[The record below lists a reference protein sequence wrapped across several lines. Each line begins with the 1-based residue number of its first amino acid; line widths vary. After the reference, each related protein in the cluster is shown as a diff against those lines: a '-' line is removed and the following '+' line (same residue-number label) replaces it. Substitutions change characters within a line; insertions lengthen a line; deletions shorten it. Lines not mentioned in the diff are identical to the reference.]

1 MKKNQLFILIF
12 CTFISFIG
20 TNFTFAQD
28 YDFDKLPV
36 INPKPDFNGV
46 DVTTGNYTT
55 ASPFTFSAPG
65 AGNLNINSSFN
76 GRRLTYSL
84 NIYFLDQTYTIGYG
98 DPSERHVSIRIG
110 GDDKIFTCG
119 NSGQCT
125 HALSP
130 DGSTLNRVTTD
141 NYVYTDKA
149 GTVYTFDS
157 LSYHYLQPC
166 LDLDGELGCNAA
178 GYEAYA
184 YVSTIQYASGE
195 KLTYEPYSEITT
207 LNGQK
212 YVKDSIKSNL
222 GYRLVIERAVAA
234 NYVVPSSAG
243 ENWYPY
249 SIGKIPEKFSLYF
262 DTQLI
267 NSLTTTKTQV
277 GDITTWTQQDN
288 LSRTYQVKLQGGT
301 VLRCGAS
308 FEIYYQGGVSAGS
321 GGEVHDHTPL
331 LPIQEISPGGITTNI
346 EYFKQVGG
354 HTNGYYLEAEGLGM
368 SIPVKNISR
377 GGYSWNYNNAANSK
391 TIIDPYGQ
399 SRTTNHVWLH
409 DGFSFD
415 NSGCPIGYIDA
426 KVTSYIDEIQRQ
438 SAYSYSIDRL
448 EQATFPENNGYH
460 YSYDPRG
467 NLTLITQR
475 AKPNSAEVDRVVFRA
490 EYPTYCDTTN
500 AKYCNKPTWVQNAK
514 GYRTDYTYSSTHG
527 GVLTVTQPAQPNGVR
542 PQTRYTYS
550 GINTGDGTVW
560 RQTGSSLCIT
570 GASCSGTVNELKT
583 VTTYWGNTFMPSTI
597 TTSAGDGSISAI
609 ESYAY
614 NNAGLV
620 TSATD
625 AMGQTT
631 HYIYDTVGRKIGE
644 ISADPD
650 GSGPLPRLA
659 TRTTYNNDNQP
670 TRITKGTVTGTDL
683 AALNAMVVTQY
694 VDTAY
699 DNLGRKTQDKIVAG
713 SQTYAL
719 TQYSYDA
726 NNRLICTANRMNFS
740 SVPQDACTLG
750 ALSANGYDRITKNQ
764 YNDAGELTKIYRA
777 YGTPLE
783 QVYAEYEYSNNG
795 KKTAVIDA
803 NGNKARLE
811 YDGYDRQSYWYFPSK
826 IKSSFSHST
835 TDFEKYGYD
844 LNDNRTSYR
853 RRDGVT
859 VTYQYDN
866 LDRMISKT
874 VPERSGLVSTHTQD
888 VFYGYDNRGLS
899 LHSRFGSQTGQG
911 ITQTYDALG
920 RMKTSTINLD
930 GVSRAFT
937 YTNNLKGVR
946 TEIKHPDNQL
956 FIYNHDNL
964 YRLTSITHSAAGTLA
979 SYGFDA
985 KGRLD
990 FLNGGINSD
999 YAYDAIS
1006 RVSSLIHDM
1015 AGTANDN
1022 TYGYTYTPVSQLQSL
1037 TTSNSNY
1044 TPVNGQQNQTYQ
1056 VNGLNQ
1062 YTNVSGAAYE
1072 YDANGNL
1079 TFDGQSRYTYDQE
1092 NRLVKATTA
1101 SGALKAEL
1109 WYDPMGRLY
1118 KIQNPS
1124 STTHM
1129 LYDGDELIA
1138 EFNGTSTTALNRYV
1152 HGISVDDPAVW
1163 FQGSSVTASTRK
1175 YLRTNHQG
1183 SIVAIADSAGNMLHL
1198 PRYDNWGKPQGTHP
1212 LRFGYTGQAW
1222 IAELGLW
1229 HYKARMYSPTL
1240 GRFLQTDPVGYEDQ
1254 INLYA
1259 YVGNDPVNNIDAT
1272 GEFAIPV
1279 HGLITFFAATN
1290 SGYGLMDSFR
1300 IAYRSMQAD
1309 WEPGSQGADANAVAR
1324 HAMSAQDQLPSDAQ
1338 RMNSSLVN
1346 KALSDGDLG
1355 LAAHAIQDRY
1365 AAGHEG
1371 FQEWPGS
1378 FRKLG
1383 LWGTLKHL
1391 FTDTFPS
1398 PSKVSKAYSA
1408 TKGAL
1413 SNASNNK
1420 SNDNKDDESGSSG
1433 FIQIDNA
1440 SRNGAICFHTERGAC
1455 N

>member
-1 MKKNQLFILIF
+1 M
-12 CTFISFIG
+12 
-20 TNFTFAQD
+20 
-28 YDFDKLPV
+28 
-36 INPKPDFNGV
+36 
-46 DVTTGNYTT
+46 
-55 ASPFTFSAPG
+55 
-65 AGNLNINSSFN
+65 
-76 GRRLTYSL
+76 
-84 NIYFLDQTYTIGYG
+84 
-98 DPSERHVSIRIG
+98 
-110 GDDKIFTCG
+110 
-119 NSGQCT
+119 
-125 HALSP
+125 
-130 DGSTLNRVTTD
+130 
-141 NYVYTDKA
+141 
-149 GTVYTFDS
+149 
-157 LSYHYLQPC
+157 
-166 LDLDGELGCNAA
+166 
-178 GYEAYA
+178 
-184 YVSTIQYASGE
+184 
-195 KLTYEPYSEITT
+195 
-207 LNGQK
+207 
-212 YVKDSIKSNL
+212 
-222 GYRLVIERAVAA
+222 
-234 NYVVPSSAG
+234 
-243 ENWYPY
+243 
-249 SIGKIPEKFSLYF
+249 
-262 DTQLI
+262 
-267 NSLTTTKTQV
+267 
-277 GDITTWTQQDN
+277 
-288 LSRTYQVKLQGGT
+288 
-301 VLRCGAS
+301 
-308 FEIYYQGGVSAGS
+308 
-321 GGEVHDHTPL
+321 
-331 LPIQEISPGGITTNI
+331 
-346 EYFKQVGG
+346 
-354 HTNGYYLEAEGLGM
+354 
-368 SIPVKNISR
+368 
-377 GGYSWNYNNAANSK
+377 
-391 TIIDPYGQ
+391 
-399 SRTTNHVWLH
+399 
-409 DGFSFD
+409 
-415 NSGCPIGYIDA
+415 
-426 KVTSYIDEIQRQ
+426 
-438 SAYSYSIDRL
+438 
-448 EQATFPENNGYH
+448 
-460 YSYDPRG
+460 
-467 NLTLITQR
+467 
-475 AKPNSAEVDRVVFRA
+475 DRVVFRA

-631 HYIYDTVGRKIGE
+631 HYIYDAVGRKIGE

-670 TRITKGTVTGTDL
+670 IRITKGTVTGTDL
-683 AALNAMVVTQY
+683 AALNAMLVTQY

-740 SVPQDACTLG
+740 SVPQNACTLG

-853 RRDGVT
+853 RRDSVT
-859 VTYQYDN
+859 LTYQYDN
-866 LDRMISKT
+866 LDRMIRKT
-874 VPERSGLVSTHTQD
+874 VPERSGLTSTHTQD

-964 YRLTSITHSAAGTLA
+964 YRLTSITHSAAGTLG

-999 YAYDAIS
+999 YGYDGIG

-1022 TYGYTYTPVSQLQSL
+1022 TYGYTYNPVSQLQSL

-1138 EFNGTSTTALNRYV
+1138 EFNGTSTNALNRYV
-1152 HGISVDDPAVW
+1152 HGISVDDPVVW

-1183 SIVAIADSAGNMLHL
+1183 SIVAVADSAGNKLHL

-1259 YVGNDPVNNIDAT
+1259 YVGNDPVNKVDPT
-1272 GEFAIPV
+1272 GMNTEILEEVFVVAPKPASCECESLTGQAAQNFIRAITEQQQRNV
-1279 HGLITFFAATN
+1279 TMTVTALYLASSMLSSSNESSSESSGSTEHGEERAEEARTNPDRQVGDSNKVVQNGKKYTDSESGHTIHVNGDRVVVTN
-1290 SGYGLMDSFR
+1290 S
-1300 IAYRSMQAD
+1300 
-1309 WEPGSQGADANAVAR
+1309 
-1324 HAMSAQDQLPSDAQ
+1324 
-1338 RMNSSLVN
+1338 
-1346 KALSDGDLG
+1346 LG
-1355 LAAHAIQDRY
+1355 QKVTQFKNPRNNTQDRV
-1365 AAGHEG
+1365 
-1371 FQEWPGS
+1371 
-1378 FRKLG
+1378 R
-1383 LWGTLKHL
+1383 
-1391 FTDTFPS
+1391 
-1398 PSKVSKAYSA
+1398 
-1408 TKGAL
+1408 
-1413 SNASNNK
+1413 
-1420 SNDNKDDESGSSG
+1420 SGRWVP
-1433 FIQIDNA
+1433 Q
-1440 SRNGAICFHTERGAC
+1440 
-1455 N
+1455 

>member
-1 MKKNQLFILIF
+1 MKKSQLFIFIF

-36 INPKPDFNGV
+36 VNPKPDFNGV
-46 DVTTGNYTT
+46 DATSGAYSTS
-55 ASPFTFSAPG
+55 SPITFSAPG
-65 AGNLNINSSFN
+65 AGNLNIRSSFN
-76 GRRLTYSL
+76 GRRQTFSL
-84 NIYFLDQTYTIGYG
+84 NIYLLDKTYTVGYG
-98 DPSERHVSIRIG
+98 DPSERHISVHLG
-110 GDDKIFTCG
+110 GEDKLFTCG
-119 NSGQCT
+119 NIGECSKLI
-125 HALSP
+125 AP
-130 DGSTLNRVTTD
+130 DGSRLTRVTTD
-141 NYVYTDKA
+141 NYVYADKL
-149 GTVYTFDS
+149 GTVYTFYP
-157 LSYHYLQPC
+157 LNYTYLLPC
-166 LDLDGELGCNAA
+166 SDLGGEIGCNAA
-178 GYEAYA
+178 VYEAFAYA
-184 YVSTIQYASGE
+184 SSIVYASGE
-195 KLTYEPYSEITT
+195 KLTYEPFTAVT
-207 LNGQK
+207 NQGGQT
-212 YVKDSIKSNL
+212 YARDTISSNL
-222 GYRLVIERAVAA
+222 GYKIVFEKTVASG
-234 NYVVPSSAG
+234 YVGSNTAGLNWLLYHLGRVPS
-243 ENWYPY
+243 
-249 SIGKIPEKFSLYF
+249 KISLF
-262 DTQLI
+262 HGTQLI
-267 NSLTTTKTQV
+267 DTLTTTESRAGKLL
-277 GDITTWTQQDN
+277 TWTQRDGLNRQ
-288 LSRTYQVKLQGGT
+288 YQAIFENGSV
-301 VLRCGAS
+301 VRCGD
-308 FEIYYQGGVSAGS
+308 GS
-321 GGEVHDHTPL
+321 GGSWSNSEIIDNTPH
-331 LPIQEISPGGITTNI
+331 LPIKEVSPAGVTTNI
-346 EYFKQVGG
+346 EYYKQSGG
-354 HTNGYYLEAEGLGM
+354 NFDGYYLEDKDGRA
-368 SIPVKNISR
+368 SIPVKTVTRN
-377 GGYSWNYNNAANSK
+377 GQTWQYNNVANGK
-391 TIIDPYGQ
+391 TVTDPSGKT
-399 SRTTNHVWLH
+399 RTTTHNWLYSGYNYGESYCPNGHVASNITSFKDELH
-409 DGFSFD
+409 RQTDY
-415 NSGCPIGYIDA
+415 GYVGD
-426 KVTSYIDEIQRQ
+426 K
-438 SAYSYSIDRL
+438 L
-448 EQATFPENNGYH
+448 EEASLPEDNGY
-460 YSYDPRG
+460 YYGRDPRG

-620 TSATD
+620 TSETD

-859 VTYQYDN
+859 LTYQYDN

-874 VPERSGLVSTHTQD
+874 VPERSGLASTHTQD

-999 YAYDAIS
+999 YGYDGIG

-1022 TYGYTYTPVSQLQSL
+1022 TYGYTYNPVSQLQSL

-1152 HGISVDDPAVW
+1152 HGISVDDPVVW

-1212 LRFGYTGQAW
+1212 LRFGYTGQIW

-1259 YVGNDPVNNIDAT
+1259 YVGNDPINMIDPSGMSREYYDEPDDFDPT
-1272 GEFAIPV
+1272 TDDPTKLDCGCK
-1279 HGLITFFAATN
+1279 GTSMSN
-1290 SGYGLMDSFR
+1290 SDS
-1300 IAYRSMQAD
+1300 
-1309 WEPGSQGADANAVAR
+1309 
-1324 HAMSAQDQLPSDAQ
+1324 SD
-1338 RMNSSLVN
+1338 
-1346 KALSDGDLG
+1346 DGDG
-1355 LAAHAIQDRY
+1355 SD
-1365 AAGHEG
+1365 EG
-1371 FQEWPGS
+1371 ESEQSEPNLDDITESEEAFKNGKVKDVPDNANPDEVIEGRRRTREYDENGKPKRDYDKPHQGDETDHVHEWPNGK
-1378 FRKLG
+1378 REHPG
-1383 LWGTLKHL
+1383 R
-1391 FTDTFPS
+1391 
-1398 PSKVSKAYSA
+1398 AYSPWP
-1408 TKGAL
+1408 
-1413 SNASNNK
+1413 
-1420 SNDNKDDESGSSG
+1420 
-1433 FIQIDNA
+1433 
-1440 SRNGAICFHTERGAC
+1440 RR
-1455 N
+1455 